1 MCPSTCQNDPL
12 TCQTDAPRCQKVGW
26 KGRIVKCNIVNVP
39 VDMPKRRTRAR
50 RHAKTMQVWCPS
62 TCQNVACACRHAKSD
77 ATVLV
82 DMPKGR
88 AAMAIFYI
96 AFFSLLRGDFLTC
109 RRMVSYCVSSCNVAG
124 AGDEGQLLCATVA
137 AALILSCD
145 WFLFGVL
152 QCAVADSRGMAA
164 FWLPCCVAICVARC
178 VFATSRCRSQN
189 AMATSRFIAAGAG
202 CVCSSIVICGY

>member
-1 MCPSTCQNDPL
+1 
-12 TCQTDAPRCQKVGW
+12 
-26 KGRIVKCNIVNVP
+26 
-39 VDMPKRRTRAR
+39 
-50 RHAKTMQVWCPS
+50 
-62 TCQNVACACRHAKSD
+62 
-77 ATVLV
+77 
-82 DMPKGR
+82 
-88 AAMAIFYI
+88 
-96 AFFSLLRGDFLTC
+96 
-109 RRMVSYCVSSCNVAG
+109 MVSYCVSSCNVAG

-152 QCAVADSRGMAA
+152 QCAVADSSGMAA

-189 AMATSRFIAAGAG
+189 AMATSRLIAAGAG